1 MFDIS
6 YCNDREGGKREGG
19 RGGGGGRERKE
30 ERDVVIQISKHHTSC
45 THDKAFGFGL

>member
-1 MFDIS
+1 MTVFDIS

-19 RGGGGGRERKE
+19 RERERKE

-45 THDKAFGFGL
+45 RHDKAFGFGL